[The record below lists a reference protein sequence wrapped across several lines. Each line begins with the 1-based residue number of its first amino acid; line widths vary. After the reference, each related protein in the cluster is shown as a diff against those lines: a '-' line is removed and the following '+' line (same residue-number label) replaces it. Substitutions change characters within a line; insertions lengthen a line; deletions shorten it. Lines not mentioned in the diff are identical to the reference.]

1 MSPKSDSLAVEFEVK
16 KILQIYPAERCPK
29 NLINKIEKLLI
40 KYPDGIFD
48 LESSHGEVPE
58 IYTELLESIIIA
70 IRELHGRQDFDT
82 LDKAVLL
89 HDDFW
94 NRVITLNSKIKYKNS
109 VNP

>member
-1 MSPKSDSLAVEFEVK
+1 MSPKSNSLAVEFEVK

-48 LESSHGEVPE
+48 LESSRGEVPE
-58 IYTELLESIIIA
+58 TYTQLLEAISIA
-70 IRELHGRQDFDT
+70 IQELHARQDFDT

-94 NRVITLNSKIKYKNS
+94 NRVVTKDSRIKYKNS
-109 VNP
+109 INP